1 MRNNKGFTLIELI
14 VVVVIIGVLATV
26 AGLTVATVNA
36 TSAKKAAAQINSYIS
51 AVRTDC
57 MARAGNPYAVLYV
70 EDGVVKG
77 DYIEYGTDAAKKTVE
92 TTVVTDRRVTVTY
105 DTGSG
110 SGAASLPSSA
120 ETGMELKFARS
131 TGKLVKPEDSVDS
144 GTLTISITGGGR
156 TYTITVLAATGNH
169 EIDG

>member
-1 MRNNKGFTLIELI
+1 MRKNKGFTLVELI
-14 VVVVIIGVLATV
+14 VVIVIIGVLATV
-26 AGLTVATVNA
+26 AGLTVSTVNA
-36 TSAKKAAAQINSYIS
+36 TSAKKAAAQINAYIS

-77 DYIEYGTDAAKKTVE
+77 TYYEYKGESNERTE
-92 TTVVTDRRVTVTY
+92 TTIVTDRRVTVTY

-110 SGAASLPSSA
+110 AVSLPTSV

-131 TGKLVKPEDSVDS
+131 TGKLAKPQDSVAS

-156 TYTITVLAATGNH
+156 TYTITVIAATGNH